1 MSAARRLRTAV
12 RSAGGPGRGASPRG
26 ASLLAALVLLAIG
39 AAGARA
45 QQVER
50 TGRGMHEWDQRL
62 DEVLAGSY
70 TLVSENALVAAGD
83 TLRGPVLV
91 AGATLRVNGTIEGDV
106 WIVDANLF
114 LRPSAVVTGTV
125 HNLGGGYF
133 PSEQAQVA
141 GVRDEPL
148 APYEVERLAD
158 GRLRILGTRH
168 RSALVLDGVRG
179 VRIPTYDRVDGL
191 TLGLGAGLLTPPL
204 GSIEPMVRGWIE
216 YRFERGEFT
225 GGGEL
230 SAARG
235 RTTVA
240 VGAERTTATEDRW
253 IRGDLT
259 NSVSVIWDG
268 DDHRNY
274 YESDRA
280 WVELRRVLERT
291 DRVATAFLR
300 LQAEE
305 ATSLSAGDPWIIRA
319 PDSIRP
325 NPAVFDGRITSVVSG
340 GTLSWEQPRLRA
352 ELEAEAEFALDALDG
367 ERSFNR
373 FEINGAGAVP
383 GLANHSIMLQVH
395 LRGPL
400 PGTDSLPRQR
410 WSMIGGSGTLPTFD
424 IGEFTGDRVVFGELR
439 YMIPLP
445 EYLRVPLVGVPSFNL
460 LHASGTAWTAEQK
473 RAVRHNFGAELRW
486 PFFYGRIL
494 FDPEDIDTPKLNF
507 GVSFPRRSL
516 PWTR

>member
-1 MSAARRLRTAV
+1 
-12 RSAGGPGRGASPRG
+12 
-26 ASLLAALVLLAIG
+26 
-39 AAGARA
+39 
-45 QQVER
+45 
-50 TGRGMHEWDQRL
+50 
-62 DEVLAGSY
+62 
-70 TLVSENALVAAGD
+70 
-83 TLRGPVLV
+83 
-91 AGATLRVNGTIEGDV
+91 
-106 WIVDANLF
+106 F

-141 GVRDEPL
+141 DVRDEPL

-168 RSALVLDGVRG
+168 RSALVLDGFRG

-235 RTTVA
+235 RTSVA

-259 NSVSVIWDG
+259 NSISVIWDG

-291 DRVATAFLR
+291 DRVTTAF
-300 LQAEE
+300 
-305 ATSLSAGDPWIIRA
+305 
-319 PDSIRP
+319 
-325 NPAVFDGRITSVVSG
+325 
-340 GTLSWEQPRLRA
+340 
-352 ELEAEAEFALDALDG
+352 
-367 ERSFNR
+367 
-373 FEINGAGAVP
+373 
-383 GLANHSIMLQVH
+383 
-395 LRGPL
+395 
-400 PGTDSLPRQR
+400 
-410 WSMIGGSGTLPTFD
+410 
-424 IGEFTGDRVVFGELR
+424 
-439 YMIPLP
+439 
-445 EYLRVPLVGVPSFNL
+445 
-460 LHASGTAWTAEQK
+460 
-473 RAVRHNFGAELRW
+473 
-486 PFFYGRIL
+486 
-494 FDPEDIDTPKLNF
+494 
-507 GVSFPRRSL
+507 
-516 PWTR
+516 